1 MIAVLARLARVPLT
15 VAAVWAM
22 LAVASPLAMS
32 QYRPFVLVRGIG
44 SAPRPASP
52 FAIFNAPAQLPSVAE
67 TYKLPL
73 TDVILEATLRSV
85 VLLVGVAA
93 FALTVGVLL
102 GIVAALLRRRPASTV
117 LLLGTTS
124 IVAAIPSFFLAYFLQ
139 MAIIFIGGAAG
150 HSILPVF
157 GFGLDGHLVLP
168 LLALA
173 APAVAMTAQLTA
185 IRMGEVYDADFVN
198 TANAKGLLPSWIV
211 RVHILP
217 HVLPVSLEAVGSGLR
232 VSVASLPI
240 VEYILQ
246 WNGIGLIALQAVA
259 LGDATAFAA
268 CGVVLA
274 ALFSF
279 ASLLLDL
286 RPRHLA

>member
-1 MIAVLARLARVPLT
+1 MTVVLSRLLRLPLTVVAVWAVLA
-15 VAAVWAM
+15 VAA
-22 LAVASPLAMS
+22 PLAMS

-44 SAPRPASP
+44 TAPRPVSP
-52 FAIFNAPAQLPSVAE
+52 FAIFAAPPPVPSVAE
-67 TYKLPL
+67 TYKAPL
-73 TDVILEATLRSV
+73 ADVILEATLRSA
-85 VLLVGVAA
+85 VLLIGVAA
-93 FALTVGVLL
+93 FALTLGVVL
-102 GIVAALLRRRPASTV
+102 GITAALLRRRPAGSAVILGSTSV
-117 LLLGTTS
+117 
-124 IVAAIPSFFLAYFLQ
+124 VAAIPSFFLAYFLQ
-139 MAIIFIGGAAG
+139 IVIIFVGGAAG

-157 GFGLDGHLVLP
+157 GFGFDGHLVLP

-185 IRMGEVYDADFVN
+185 IRMGEVFDADFVT

-246 WNGIGLIALQAVA
+246 WNGIGLIALQSIA
-259 LGDATAFAA
+259 LRDPAAFVA

-279 ASLLLDL
+279 ASLVLDL

>member
-1 MIAVLARLARVPLT
+1 LISVLARLARVPLT
-15 VAAVWAM
+15 VAAVWAV
-22 LAVASPLAMS
+22 LALAAPLAMS
-32 QYRPFVLVRGIG
+32 QYRPFVLARGIG
-44 SAPRPASP
+44 SAPRPVSP
-52 FAIFNAPAQLPSVAE
+52 FAIFSAPVQVPNVAE

-73 TDVILEATLRSV
+73 FDVILEATLRSV
-85 VLLVGVAA
+85 VLLAGVAA

-102 GIVAALLRRRPASTV
+102 GIVAALLRHRPAGSA
-117 LLLGTTS
+117 LILGTTS
-124 IVAAIPSFFLAYFLQ
+124 VIAAIPSFFLAYFLQ
-139 MAIIFIGGAAG
+139 IAIIFIGGAAG
-150 HSILPVF
+150 HSVLPVF

-173 APAVAMTAQLTA
+173 GPAVAMTAQLTA

-217 HVLPVSLEAVGSGLR
+217 HVLPVSFEAVGSGLR

-246 WNGIGLIALQAVA
+246 WNGIGLVALQAVA

-279 ASLLLDL
+279 AGLLLDL
-286 RPRHLA
+286 RPRRIA

>member
-1 MIAVLARLARVPLT
+1 MLLRLARVPLT
-15 VAAVWAM
+15 AAAVWAV
-22 LAVASPLAMS
+22 LAVAAPIVMS
-32 QYRPFVLVRGIG
+32 QYRPFVLVRGVG
-44 SAPRPASP
+44 SPPRPASP
-52 FAIFNAPAQLPSVAE
+52 FAIFTPAPLPNVAE

-73 TDVILEATLRSV
+73 SDVILEATLRSV
-85 VLLVGVAA
+85 VLLAGVGV

-102 GIVAALLRRRPASTV
+102 GIAAALVRRHAARSAAI
-117 LLLGTTS
+117 LGTAS
-124 IVAAIPSFFLAYFLQ
+124 VVAAIPSFFLAYFLQ
-139 MAIIFIGGAAG
+139 IAIIFIGGAAG

-185 IRMGEVYDADFVN
+185 VRMGEVLDADFVN

-211 RVHILP
+211 RVHVLP
-217 HVLPVSLEAVGSGLR
+217 HVLPVSLEAVGAGLR

-246 WNGIGLIALQAVA
+246 WNGIGLVALQAVA

-274 ALFSF
+274 ALFSL

-286 RPRHLA
+286 RPRHLG

>member
-1 MIAVLARLARVPLT
+1 VIGVLVRLARVPLT
-15 VAAVWAM
+15 VAAVWAV
-22 LAVASPLAMS
+22 LAAAAPLAMS

-44 SAPRPASP
+44 SSPRPASP
-52 FAIFNAPAQLPSVAE
+52 FAIFNAPAALPSVAE
-67 TYKLPL
+67 TYKLSL
-73 TDVILEATLRSV
+73 SDVILGATLRSV

-102 GIVAALLRRRPASTV
+102 GIAAALVRRRPASSAAI
-117 LLLGTTS
+117 LGSTS

-139 MAIIFIGGAAG
+139 IVIIFIGGAAG

-185 IRMGEVYDADFVN
+185 IRMGEVFDADFVN

-217 HVLPVSLEAVGSGLR
+217 HVLPVSLEAVGSG
-232 VSVASLPI
+232 VYVIAASEDIAVAAVLSSQFAAI
-240 VEYILQ
+240 VAVGGFLLFGERLQ
-246 WNGIGLIALQAVA
+246 RIQLAGIVLIAIGVTLLSA
-259 LGDATAFAA
+259 LST
-268 CGVVLA
+268 
-274 ALFSF
+274 
-279 ASLLLDL
+279 
-286 RPRHLA
+286 